1 MDCLL
6 FPHSHLDIGYTHRQD
21 DVMKLQWRNLERAL
35 DLAERTKE
43 YPEGSRYCWNT
54 EATWAVAAY
63 LKKYAATE
71 KAERLKQAIRDGIIN
86 VDMSLGS
93 ILTGI
98 SRQEELMH
106 ILMMHIGLVMKW
118 EWS

>member
-1 MDCLL
+1 M
-6 FPHSHLDIGYTHRQD
+6 
-21 DVMKLQWRNLERAL
+21 
-35 DLAERTKE
+35 
-43 YPEGSRYCWNT
+43 GSCCIF
-54 EATWAVAAY
+54 E
-63 LKKYAATE
+63 KYAATE

-118 EWS
+118 E